1 MKSEYFVMPDQWKT
15 VTPEIYGF
23 EVCKK
28 GHTWSPANRRYY
40 LLHYIFKGTG
50 TVEQHGKIFT
60 AGKDDLIVHEPGDTT
75 SWYFADK
82 EDPWIYAW
90 LGFRVDP
97 LLPPF
102 SNMVIHAPSARNIFS
117 ALQECENEFPTDRIY
132 SLIHDLL
139 QLFGQKDTTKAP
151 RNYAEIAKVYLD
163 NSSYQVPIEKIAKA
177 LHIDRRYLTT
187 LFRKAYGLTPQQYQ
201 MKLRMEKARELLMNG
216 FSVTDASV
224 RSGFSDL
231 SNFSK
236 KYKQYYGETPQQA
249 KTKSSAS

>member
-23 EVCKK
+23 EVCKR
-28 GHTWSPANRRYY
+28 GHSWSPANCRYY
-40 LLHYIFKGTG
+40 LLHYIFEGTG
-50 TVEQHGKIFT
+50 TVEQNGKTYT
-60 AGKDDLIVHEPGDTT
+60 AGKDDLIIHEPSDTT
-75 SWYFADK
+75 SWYVADK
-82 EDPWIYAW
+82 ETPWVYAW
-90 LGFRVDP
+90 MGFRVDP

-102 SNMVIHAPSARNIFS
+102 SDMVIHAPAARNIFS

-139 QLFGQKDTTKAP
+139 QLFGQKNTTKAP

-163 NSSYQVPIEKIAKA
+163 NSSYQVPIEKIANA

-187 LFRKAYGLTPQQYQ
+187 LFRKAYGLSPQQYQ
-201 MKLRMEKARELLMNG
+201 MKLRMEKARDLLMNG

-236 KYKQYYGETPQQA
+236 KYKQYYGITPQQQ
-249 KTKSSAS
+249 KQK